1 MKKNILYIMVSVL
14 LCFACQ
20 SESITEGTGFPNE
33 DVSKREL
40 THITFVASLADTAA
54 TRVAYSQ
61 GSEALARHW
70 EASEQLGVYIKNN
83 STGAITRAGSIT
95 STGSTTD
102 VTREFSGNVAKLGSG
117 ESYIYMHPDLGG
129 NVGENAAATIA
140 FISQSGSLASTDHLK
155 LLIPM
160 VWRNG
165 NTIGEMQGYVVH
177 LVLTFKEDPGT
188 ITSVSLQTMSMGED
202 GTTEDR
208 VFPASFKTAN
218 LGNDVNSTLA
228 TEKTKGTALA
238 SDAEYADT
246 ITLTTS
252 GTATGPATDGSYTAE
267 AYLAC
272 ADIKNLDVFR
282 SKYNVKV
289 IATKDAV
296 KSTYYSDF
304 KSFPGQSSANS
315 TNGLAMLSN
324 GKMYKLSAK
333 MSKNYSTTIISESF
347 KVNSL
352 LGMWNQFGKGYDP
365 QGLVAYAG
373 GAADESTA
381 SIPTQL
387 KGIKSSVLNRAKSS
401 VTSGTPNWL
410 GPATGSLYRPK
421 STDDPKQENV
431 SFNNIKITAD
441 TEVFLTI
448 VSEFGWNQNLLGYYY
463 YPTANEGSVTSS
475 SVTKTI
481 VFADVSKPGHEPFAK
496 DVAGHNNNNSV
507 GTPAQAPIQEFET
520 LKLVYTDEYGYSSTT
535 FPAGTTIG
543 FWMMIDPEANIII
556 PDDPTSPPA
565 TGYKHR
571 DYDLMQWSQWR
582 LFTNSAWNAEN
593 TFANGSSANWPS
605 TGYTNCNFFASGDV
619 CNGSG
624 NPIQGL
630 AIYGVKDN
638 GTNNNNYAYGA
649 MIFMVSTSD
658 PEAMTTEN
666 KAYFNIGAGSL
677 VLPKP

>member
-1 MKKNILYIMVSVL
+1 MKKNILYIMLSVL

-20 SESITEGTGFPNE
+20 SESITEGTGSPNE

-70 EASEQLGVYIKNN
+70 EVNEQLGVYIKNN

-102 VTREFSGNVAKLGSG
+102 VTREFSGNVTKVGSG
-117 ESYIYMHPDLGG
+117 ESYIYMHPDLINSVDNPASGSAD
-129 NVGENAAATIA
+129 ETID
-140 FISQSGSLASTDHLK
+140 FTSQSGSLGSTDHLK
-155 LLIPM
+155 SLIPM

-177 LVLTFKEDPGT
+177 LVLTFKENPGT
-188 ITSVSLQTMSMGED
+188 ITSVSLQTMKMGEA

-228 TEKTKGTALA
+228 TEKTRGTALA
-238 SDAEYADT
+238 SDADYANT

-252 GTATGPATDGSYTAE
+252 GTATGPATDGSYTTE

-289 IATKDAV
+289 ETE
-296 KSTYYSDF
+296 SNGTFYSDF
-304 KSFPGQSSANS
+304 KSFPGQASANS
-315 TNGLAMLSN
+315 ANGLPMLSN

-333 MSKNYSTTIISESF
+333 MSKNYSTTIISDNF

-352 LGMWNQFGKGYDP
+352 LGMWNQYGKGYDP
-365 QGLVAYAG
+365 QSLVVTDASNWPTSLQAAIGDAG
-373 GAADESTA
+373 KQTSV
-381 SIPTQL
+381 
-387 KGIKSSVLNRAKSS
+387 KSRITSS
-401 VTSGTPNWL
+401 NTSGTPNWL
-410 GPATGSLYRPK
+410 GPANGSLYATGQ
-421 STDDPKQENV
+421 TDLKQENV
-431 SFNNIKITAD
+431 SFNNIKITAN

-481 VFADVSKPGHEPFAK
+481 VFADVSKPEHEPFAK
-496 DVAGHNNNNSV
+496 GMGGSHKDGNSV

-520 LKLVYTDEYGYSSTT
+520 VKLVYTDEYGYSSTT

-543 FWMMIDPEANIII
+543 FWMMIDPEANIIVT
-556 PDDPTSPPA
+556 DDGSSVN
-565 TGYKHR
+565 GYNHR
-571 DYDLMQWSQWR
+571 QYDLMRWSQWR

-605 TGYTNCNFFASGDV
+605 TGYVNCNFFASGDV

-638 GTNNNNYAYGA
+638 GTNNYNYAYGA
-649 MIFMVSTSD
+649 MIFMVSTSV
-658 PEAMTTEN
+658 PTAMTTEN
-666 KAYFNIGAGSL
+666 KAYFNIGTGSL
-677 VLPKP
+677 VIAK

>member
-1 MKKNILYIMVSVL
+1 MKKNILYIMLSVL

-20 SESITEGTGFPNE
+20 SESITEGTGSPNE

-61 GSEALARHW
+61 GSEALARNW
-70 EASEQLGVYIKNN
+70 ETNEQLGVYIKK
-83 STGAITRAGSIT
+83 TDGTIVRAGSIS
-95 STGSTTD
+95 STGSTSD
-102 VTREFSGNVAKLGSG
+102 VTREFSGDVSKLAAG

-129 NVGENAAATIA
+129 NVGENATATIA
-140 FISQSGSLASTDHLK
+140 FTSQKGSLASTAHLQP
-155 LLIPM
+155 LIPM

-188 ITSVSLQTMSMGED
+188 ITSVSLQTMKMGET
-202 GTTEDR
+202 GSTEDR

-218 LGNDVNSTLA
+218 LGKDVNSTLA
-228 TEKTKGTALA
+228 SPNKRGTTIDDDTNYKG
-238 SDAEYADT
+238 S
-246 ITLTTS
+246 ITLKVTS
-252 GTATGPATDGSYTAE
+252 GTAQDNGDGTYSAE

-289 IATKDAV
+289 IADNGTF
-296 KSTYYSDF
+296 YSDF

-315 TNGLAMLSN
+315 ANGLPMLSN

-352 LGMWNQFGKGYDP
+352 LGMWNQYGKGYDP
-365 QGLVAYAG
+365 QGLVVTDA
-373 GAADESTA
+373 SQWPTSLQTA
-381 SIPTQL
+381 IGDVSKQTAFL
-387 KGIKSSVLNRAKSS
+387 NRVKSSN
-401 VTSGTPNWL
+401 TSGTPNWL
-410 GPATGSLYRPK
+410 GPANGSLYATGQ
-421 STDDPKQENV
+421 TDLKQENV
-431 SFNNIKITAD
+431 SFNNIKIKDDTD

-481 VFADVSKPGHEPFAK
+481 VFADVSKPGHEPFRTSGQDKNNVGK
-496 DVAGHNNNNSV
+496 DED
-507 GTPAQAPIQEFET
+507 APIQEFET
-520 LKLVYTDEYGYSSTT
+520 VKLVYTDENGYSSTT

-543 FWMMIDPEANIII
+543 FWMMIDPEANAIDN
-556 PDDPTSPPA
+556 PETSDK
-565 TGYKHR
+565 YKPR
-571 DYDLMQWSQWR
+571 QYDLMQWSQWR

-593 TFANGSSANWPS
+593 TLANGSSANWPS

-619 CNGSG
+619 CSDAN
-624 NPIQGL
+624 NPPIPGL

-638 GTNNNNYAYGA
+638 GTNNNSYAYGA

-658 PEAMTTEN
+658 ASAMETQN
-666 KAYFNIGAGSL
+666 KAYFNIGTGDL
-677 VLPKP
+677 VVLPQQ